1 MASAASPKPPV
12 SRTPRESAS
21 PGARAAKKRTAAATT
36 ASSGR
41 ATRSPAAAAAKASGA
56 ARPAKRAPLAGAAKA
71 APARIRK
78 ADGRAAAPARI
89 RKADGRAAAPKRT
102 RVVCLSHREDLDG
115 ISAAAL
121 VKQAHGGD
129 TVLTDYPG
137 QMKALAD
144 IAADQSLKKLFICD
158 LGLSKKNQDEFVDI
172 VSSLRKKRVSV
183 TYVDHHMID
192 AGTAR
197 RLSNLGVRMV
207 HNTNECAS
215 VLVYDSFKSKMS
227 DHATFVASCAAITD
241 YMEDRPLGS
250 RLLQMYDRQFALI
263 SATVMT
269 YNIVGHQKDGAYLQ
283 SLVDALADSKFPHEI
298 PGSFEFAQSQVERL
312 SEMIAKVKA
321 GLKKTRNLAHME
333 ITDAGAGG
341 AVNFVLGLSGKDVGV
356 AYKAKKNEDFYSVS
370 VRGSRSCRVHLGK
383 IVNVLA
389 SELGGSGGGHDRAC
403 GAIIPLAR
411 IKKFVSELNKRIA
424 AA

>member
-1 MASAASPKPPV
+1 MASAAAPKTSV
-12 SRTPRESAS
+12 SRTPRASAS
-21 PGARAAKKRTAAATT
+21 PGARAAKKRTAAATA

-41 ATRSPAAAAAKASGA
+41 ATRRSAAKASGA
-56 ARPAKRAPLAGAAKA
+56 ARTAKRTTLAGAAKT
-71 APARIRK
+71 APARTPK
-78 ADGRAAAPARI
+78 AR
-89 RKADGRAAAPKRT
+89 GRAAAPKRT
-102 RVVCLSHREDLDG
+102 RVMCLSHREDLDG

-144 IAADQSLKKLFICD
+144 VAADPSLKKLFICD
-158 LGLSKKNQDEFVDI
+158 LGLSKKNQDEFVDT

-183 TYVDHHMID
+183 TYVDHHAID

-197 RLSNLGVRMV
+197 RLSNLGVRMI

-269 YNIVGHQKDGAYLQ
+269 YNIVGHQKDGAYLL

-321 GLKKTRNLAHME
+321 GLRKTRNLAHME

-370 VRGSRSCRVHLGK
+370 VRGSKSCRVHLGK

-424 AA
+424 AV

>member
-1 MASAASPKPPV
+1 MASAAASKPSV
-12 SRTPRESAS
+12 SRTPKAPAPTR
-21 PGARAAKKRTAAATT
+21 ARAAKKRAAAAA
-36 ASSGR
+36 ASTGR
-41 ATRSPAAAAAKASGA
+41 APRSPAAAVKAPGT
-56 ARPAKRAPLAGAAKA
+56 ARPAKRTSLANSVRT
-71 APARIRK
+71 APARTRK
-78 ADGRAAAPARI
+78 AE
-89 RKADGRAAAPKRT
+89 GRAAAPKRT

-137 QMKALAD
+137 QMKALED
-144 IAADQSLKKLFICD
+144 IAADPSLKKLFICD
-158 LGLSKKNQDEFVDI
+158 LGLSKKNQDEFVDT

-183 TYVDHHMID
+183 TYVDHHAID
-192 AGTAR
+192 AGTVR

-269 YNIVGHQKDGAYLQ
+269 YNITGHQKDGAYLQ

-321 GLKKTRNLAHME
+321 GLRKTRNLAHME

-389 SELGGSGGGHDRAC
+389 AELGGSGGGHDRAC
-403 GAIIPLAR
+403 GALIPLSR

-424 AA
+424 DK

>member
-1 MASAASPKPPV
+1 MASAAATKPPV
-12 SRTPRESAS
+12 SRTPTASAS
-21 PGARAAKKRTAAATT
+21 AGARAAKKRTAAAT
-36 ASSGR
+36 AASSSSSGR
-41 ATRSPAAAAAKASGA
+41 AARGSAAAKASGIARA
-56 ARPAKRAPLAGAAKA
+56 AAKRTPPARAAKA
-71 APARIRK
+71 APAKTRK
-78 ADGRAAAPARI
+78 AR
-89 RKADGRAAAPKRT
+89 GRAAAPKRT

-121 VKQAHGGD
+121 VKQAHGGE

-137 QMKALAD
+137 QMKALEE
-144 IAADQSLKKLFICD
+144 IAAEPSLKKLFICD

-172 VSSLRKKRVSV
+172 VSSLRKKRVPV
-183 TYVDHHMID
+183 TYVDHHAID

-197 RLSNLGVRMV
+197 RLSNLGVRMI

-269 YNIVGHQKDGAYLQ
+269 YNITGHQKDGAYLQ

-321 GLKKTRNLAHME
+321 GLRRTRNLAHME

-389 SELGGSGGGHDRAC
+389 AELGGSGGGHDRAC
-403 GAIIPLAR
+403 GALIPLAR

>member
-12 SRTPRESAS
+12 SRTPRAPAS
-21 PGARAAKKRTAAATT
+21 PRARAAKKRSAVVAA

-41 ATRSPAAAAAKASGA
+41 APRRSAAAKASGT
-56 ARPAKRAPLAGAAKA
+56 ARTAKRKSSAGAAKT
-71 APARIRK
+71 APARTLR
-78 ADGRAAAPARI
+78 ARGRA
-89 RKADGRAAAPKRT
+89 AAAPKRT

-137 QMKALAD
+137 QMKALAE
-144 IAADQSLKKLFICD
+144 IADDPSLKKLFICD
-158 LGLSKKNQDEFVDI
+158 LGLSKKNQDEFVDT

-183 TYVDHHMID
+183 TYVDHHTID

-197 RLSNLGVRMV
+197 RLSNLGVRLV

-269 YNIVGHQKDGAYLQ
+269 YNITGHQKDGAYLQ

-321 GLKKTRNLAHME
+321 GLRKTRNLAHME

-370 VRGSRSCRVHLGK
+370 VRGSKSCRVHLGK

-389 SELGGSGGGHDRAC
+389 AELGGSGGGHDRAC
-403 GAIIPLAR
+403 GALIPLAR

-424 AA
+424 AG